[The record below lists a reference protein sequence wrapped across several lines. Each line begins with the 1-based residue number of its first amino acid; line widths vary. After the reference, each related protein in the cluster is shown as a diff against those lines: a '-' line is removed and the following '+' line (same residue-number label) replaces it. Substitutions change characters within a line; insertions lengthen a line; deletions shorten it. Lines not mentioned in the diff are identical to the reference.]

1 MIECGFN
8 VKDDHVISGSEDG
21 CIYIWDLI
29 EAKIKHKVRL
39 KENRVVHSICQ
50 HPEKICLLAA
60 TEKNIVVIK
69 SDDHE
74 AAND

>member
-21 CIYIWDLI
+21 YIYIWDLI

-39 KENRVVHSICQ
+39 KENRVVHSLCQ
-50 HPEKICLLAA
+50 HPEEICLLAA
-60 TEKNIVVIK
+60 TEKNIVVIR
-69 SDDHE
+69 SADYVVP
-74 AAND
+74 ND